1 MANPRRN
8 LNRLSS
14 LLDRKVASLKI
25 PEEHK
30 ITIIETAQAARAIEE
45 LKPDI
50 VAFELCRDCH
60 ESRTGQEDAE
70 EELKIHE
77 LLKGNKILLLLVQ
90 MLIAGRCENIA
101 SNGNTKSGSEM
112 REAIAAAKKAGARL
126 ESLYGNEAASLERSW
141 NSMSLLNKIRL
152 LCYSIQVKMNGRK
165 DGNDAALQMISDLS
179 QISPTASGALK
190 SESDSYLGG
199 KLLQL
204 SRVGSVLVV
213 VDAGHAERIKEAR
226 DNLGVGTERLENKKK
241 PGRKISPVK
250 ILGTVLTLLVLAA
263 MALVL
268 VNAQSNEKMIL
279 AFVIW
284 FAITGGLSA
293 LGVILARGH
302 PLSALT
308 ALMVAWLTT
317 LIPFVAAGLF
327 AGTVEACKQK
337 PTVGDLRRLGRMGS
351 LDEMRQNRLFKVLL
365 VSVMANLGGIAGMF
379 LGIYIIWQRLGL
391 MNPND
396 LIERLH

>member
-1 MANPRRN
+1 MKN
-8 LNRLSS
+8 L
-14 LLDRKVASLKI
+14 
-25 PEEHK
+25 EENK

-45 LKPDI
+45 LKPHI

-60 ESRTGQEDAE
+60 ESRTGLEDAE
-70 EELKIHE
+70 EELKIHV
-77 LLKGNKILLLLVQ
+77 LLNGSKILLLLVQ
-90 MLIAGRCENIA
+90 MLMANRYEKIGDD
-101 SNGNTKSGSEM
+101 GNTKPGSEIQ
-112 REAIAAAKKAGARL
+112 AACAAADKAGARL
-126 ESLYGNEAASLERSW
+126 ESLGGNESAILERFW
-141 NSMSLLNKIRL
+141 NNMSFLDKLRV
-152 LCYSIQVKMNGRK
+152 LCFTIQVKMNKQK
-165 DGNDAALQMISDLS
+165 DKIKEDSLISNDAASQMISDLS
-179 QISPTASGALK
+179 QISPEASDALK
-190 SESDSYLGG
+190 TEHDSYLAE
-199 KLLQL
+199 KLFQL
-204 SRVGSVLVV
+204 SREGSVLFV
-213 VDAGHAERIKEAR
+213 VDAGHVERIKGALDNIEA
-226 DNLGVGTERLENKKK
+226 GTKSLETGKE
-241 PGRKISPVK
+241 PGRKVSPIK
-250 ILGTVLTLLVLAA
+250 ILGAALTLLVLAA

-268 VNAQSNEKMIL
+268 VNAQSSRKTVL

-337 PTVGDLRRLGRMGS
+337 PTVGDLRRLSRMRS
-351 LDEMRQNRLFKVLL
+351 LDQMRQNRLFKVLL

-391 MNPND
+391 MDPND

>member
-1 MANPRRN
+1 
-8 LNRLSS
+8 
-14 LLDRKVASLKI
+14 LKI

-50 VAFELCRDCH
+50 VAFELCCDCH
-60 ESRTGQEDAE
+60 EFGTGQEDAE
-70 EELKIHE
+70 EELKIYE
-77 LLKGNKILLLLVQ
+77 LLKGSKILLLLLQ
-90 MLIAGRCENIA
+90 MLIAGRCEKIA
-101 SNGNTKSGSEM
+101 SDGDTKSGSEM
-112 REAIAAAKKAGARL
+112 QEAIAAAKNAGARL
-126 ESLYGNEAASLERSW
+126 ESLDGNESAILERSW
-141 NSMSLLNKIRL
+141 NCMSFPDKIRL
-152 LCYSIQVKMNGRK
+152 LWHAVQVKMNRRK
-165 DGNDAALQMISDLS
+165 DSNDAALQMISDFSL
-179 QISPTASGALK
+179 ISPAASGALK
-190 SESDSYLGG
+190 RERDTYLAG

-204 SRVGSVLVV
+204 SRAGSVLVV
-213 VDAGHAERIKEAR
+213 VDEGHAERIKAAR
-226 DNLGVGTERLENKKK
+226 DNLGAGTESLETRKE
-241 PGRKISPVK
+241 PGRKISLAK
-250 ILGTVLTLLVLAA
+250 ILGTALTLLVLAA
-263 MALVL
+263 MAQVL
-268 VNAQSNEKMIL
+268 VNAQSSEKMFL

-337 PTVGDLRRLGRMGS
+337 PTVGDLRRLGRMRS
-351 LDEMRQNRLFKVLL
+351 LSEMRQNRLFKVLL

-379 LGIYIIWQRLGL
+379 LGVYIIWQRLGL
-391 MNPND
+391 MNPAD
-396 LIERLH
+396 LIEQLH

>member
-1 MANPRRN
+1 M
-8 LNRLSS
+8 
-14 LLDRKVASLKI
+14 KI

-50 VAFELCRDCH
+50 VAFELCRECH
-60 ESRTGQEDAE
+60 ESRTGQEDAD
-70 EELKIHE
+70 EELKIYE
-77 LLKGNKILLLLVQ
+77 LLKGSKILLLLLQ
-90 MLIAGRCENIA
+90 MLIAGRYEKI
-101 SNGNTKSGSEM
+101 GNTKSGSIM
-112 REAIAAAKKAGARL
+112 QEAIAAAKKAGARL
-126 ESLYGNEAASLERSW
+126 ESLDGNEAAILERSW
-141 NSMSLLNKIRL
+141 NSMSIPDKIRL
-152 LCYSIQVKMNGRK
+152 LCYSVQVKMNGRK
-165 DGNDAALQMISDLS
+165 DSNDALLPMISDLS
-179 QISPTASGALK
+179 RISPAASRALK
-190 SESDSYLGG
+190 REQDVYLAE

-204 SRVGSVLVV
+204 SREGNVLVV
-213 VDAGHAERIKEAR
+213 VDEGHAERIKVAR
-226 DNLGVGTERLENKKK
+226 DNLGAGTGRLETKKE
-241 PGRKISPVK
+241 PGRKISLAKV
-250 ILGTVLTLLVLAA
+250 LGTALTLLVLAA
-263 MALVL
+263 ITLVL
-268 VNAQSNEKMIL
+268 VNAKSSGKTVL

-337 PTVGDLRRLGRMGS
+337 PTVGDLRRLGRMRS
-351 LDEMRQNRLFKVLL
+351 LEEMRQNRLFKVLL

-379 LGIYIIWQRLGL
+379 LGVYIIWQRLGL
-391 MNPND
+391 MNPAD
-396 LIERLH
+396 LIGRLH